1 MKGSEQISNLLSERI
16 AAGDFPSSV
25 YLVAEKGEIVFGE
38 ALGRAVAEPREIAVE
53 FSTIYDLASLTKV
66 LVTGLLCAK
75 LLESGRVEISD
86 PLSKYFAQFNSTDK
100 KEITLRHLLTHT
112 SGFTAW
118 KPFYLLTDAFSYDEK
133 KERVTELI
141 AAEPLIN
148 APDAKVVYSDLNFI
162 LLGFLF
168 EEIYGARLGAIA
180 EKEIFAPLKLAKTFF
195 NPPAELKEKIA
206 ASERGN
212 NYEKQTCREN
222 GYDTEKYPWRTDV
235 IWGEVHD
242 GNAYF
247 LNDAAGHAG
256 LFSTAEEVLKI
267 ARQFLPGRAEL
278 LKPETCSMFS
288 TDLTP
293 GLNEVRSIAFQLA
306 ATPESTGAGLT
317 PDSFGHLGFT
327 GTSLWLE
334 PETERILILLTN
346 RTHAHSLPF
355 VNINSTRRE
364 FHRLAIDA
372 LENLPA

>member
-1 MKGSEQISNLLSERI
+1 VKRSEQISSLLSQRI
-16 AAGDFPSSV
+16 AAGDFPSAV
-25 YLVAEKGEIVFGE
+25 YLVAEKGEIIFGD
-38 ALGRAVAEPREIAVE
+38 ALGRAVAEPKEIAAE
-53 FSTIYDLASLTKV
+53 FTTIYDLASLTKI
-66 LVTGLLCAK
+66 LITGLLCAK
-75 LLESGRVEISD
+75 LLESGRVKISD
-86 PLSKYFAQFNSTDK
+86 PLSKYFGQFNSTDK
-100 KEITLRHLLTHT
+100 KEITLQHLLTHT

-118 KPFYLLTDAFSYDEK
+118 KPFYLLTAASSYDGK

-141 AAEPLIN
+141 AAEPLIGVLG
-148 APDAKVVYSDLNFI
+148 AKVVYSDLNFI
-162 LLGFLF
+162 LLGFLL
-168 EEIYGARLGAIA
+168 EEIYGARLNTIA
-180 EKEIFAPLKLAKTFF
+180 EKEIFAPLKLGKTFF

-222 GYDTEKYPWRTDV
+222 GYDAEKYSWRTDV
-235 IWGEVHD
+235 IWGDVHD

-247 LNDAAGHAG
+247 LSGGAGHAG

-267 ARQFLPGRAEL
+267 AWQFLAGRAEL

-293 GLNEVRSIAFQLA
+293 GLNEARSIAFQLA

-334 PETERILILLTN
+334 PETERMFILLTN

-355 VNINSTRRE
+355 VNINSTRRG